1 MGARHVRVS
10 SEVRDSACVV
20 TVSGELTLATE
31 SEFAVR
37 SAQALAASHGPVLF
51 DVSGVEFADCR
62 GARALARALRAI
74 APRLVGLEGASPALG
89 RLLAALAFDLPP
101 APRTAVAAPGQP
113 SQAAG
118 LSRAEHLAVLTRT
131 GRLNTQQSAART
143 SEVMARLAA
152 TYAELALNSLYRARG
167 RSDDRGRL
175 LALSGRAL
183 DLSRRY
189 MGPAAEPG

>member
-1 MGARHVRVS
+1 VGACHVRVS
-10 SEVRDSACVV
+10 SEARDSACVV
-20 TVSGELTLATE
+20 TVGGELTLATE
-31 SEFAVR
+31 GEFAVR

-62 GARALARALRAI
+62 GARALARALRAVE
-74 APRLVGLEGASPALG
+74 PRLVGLEGTSPALR
-89 RLLAALAFDLPP
+89 RLLTALAFDLPQ
-101 APRTAVAAPGQP
+101 APRTAVDAPGQP

-118 LSRAEHLAVLTRT
+118 RSRAEHLAVLTRT
-131 GRLNTQQSAART
+131 ARLSTQQSAART

-152 TYAELALNSLYRARG
+152 TYAELALNDLYRARG

-189 MGPAAEPG
+189 MGQAAERG